1 MVIKYKSIYR
11 KKCFNNPLFLLLKV
25 SGLFLFQ
32 KSLHFF
38 ILTVVGSVNI
48 SMTLRFGVCGILILT
63 VVGSVNISMTL
74 RFGVCGIFI
83 LTVVGSVN
91 ISMTLR
97 FGVCGIFLVFS
108 SLNQFLFKT
117 LLKSWLNGPEYDR
130 KAVLINTSPTS
141 L

>member
-48 SMTLRFGVCGILILT
+48 SMTLRFSVC
-63 VVGSVNISMTL
+63 V
-74 RFGVCGIFI
+74 IFI

-108 SLNQFLFKT
+108 SLNQFLFRT